1 MRFASLGSGSE
12 GNALVVEVARTCLML
27 DCGFS
32 LRETVSRLARVG
44 LEPSDLSGIVV
55 THEHA
60 DHGGG
65 VFPLASRFGIPVWL
79 THGTLAAL
87 RETGADA
94 EECAFNLIDS
104 QGGFS
109 VGDVLV
115 QPFTVPHDAREPVQY
130 VLSDGASR
138 LGVLTDTGCST
149 AHIESNLSGCGAL
162 VLECNYECN
171 YDSSMLAGGP
181 YPAALRARIASRLG
195 HLDNRTSGEILAALD
210 RSRLKH
216 VIAAHLSRTNNT
228 PELARG
234 ALADALRCEPG
245 WIAVATQDEGFSW
258 RDL

>member
-1 MRFASLGSGSE
+1 MRFASLGSGSQ

-44 LEPSDLSGIVV
+44 LEPSDLRGIIV

-60 DHGGG
+60 DHGEG
-65 VFPLASRFGIPVWL
+65 VFAFARRFAVPVWL
-79 THGTLAAL
+79 THGTLVAL
-87 RETGADA
+87 RETLADA
-94 EECAFNLIDS
+94 DEECSFNLIDS
-104 QGGFS
+104 QCSFP
-109 VGDVLV
+109 VDDLLV

-149 AHIESNLSGCGAL
+149 AHIESNLSGCDAL
-162 VLECNYECN
+162 VLECNY
-171 YDSSMLAGGP
+171 DSNMLASGP
-181 YPAALRARIASRLG
+181 YPAALKMRIASRLG

-216 VIAAHLSRTNNT
+216 VIAAHLSQTNNT
-228 PELARG
+228 PDLARA
-234 ALADALRCEPG
+234 ALAEALHCEPR
-245 WIAVATQDEGFSW
+245 WISVATQDDGLPW